1 MREQIGKV
9 VVNYEYYRG
18 EDLYSEGEV
27 EDQLLELVTKYKESE
42 YNAVI
47 AQLKSWPILYHLSHI
62 RKNIVEWLPIAKE
75 DTVLEIGAGCGAI
88 SGQLAAMA
96 KQLTCLE
103 LSKKR
108 SLINAQRNHQRENIE
123 IIVGNFEDIEGKL
136 TNKYDYVVLIGVLEY
151 AASYVKAANPYVE
164 MLKKADEHLTPQGKI
179 VVAIE
184 NRLGLKYWAG
194 CKEDHLGEYYK
205 GLEGYQDSA
214 GVRTFSKNELQSLIY
229 EAGLKHMKF
238 YYPYPDYKLP
248 SAIYSA
254 ERLPLKNELT
264 ENLRNFDYGRIV
276 SFDER
281 LVYNTL
287 IDNQAFEMFSNSF
300 LIVIEKE

>member
-9 VVNYEYYRG
+9 VMNYEYYKG
-18 EDLYSEGEV
+18 EDGYSEGEV
-27 EDQLLELVTKYKESE
+27 EEQLLELVTKYKESE

-47 AQLKSWPILYHLSHI
+47 AQTKSWPVLYHLSHI
-62 RKNIVEWLPIAKE
+62 RKNIIEWLPITKE

-88 SGQLAAMA
+88 SGQLAHMA

-108 SLINAQRNHQRENIE
+108 SLINAQRNHQRDNME
-123 IIVGNFEDIEGKL
+123 IIVGNFADIESNL
-136 TNKYDYVVLIGVLEY
+136 VNKYEYVVLIGVLEY

-164 MLKKADEHLTPQGKI
+164 MLKKAVELLTPQGKI
-179 VVAIE
+179 IIAIE

-205 GLEGYQDSA
+205 GLEGYEDPA
-214 GVRTFSKNELQSLIY
+214 GVRTFSKNELQSIIQ
-229 EAGLKHMKF
+229 EAGLNRMKF

-248 SAIYSA
+248 STIYSA

-287 IDNQAFEMFSNSF
+287 IDNHAFEMFSNSF